1 MKTERI
7 LRLIIVLRIVVAILF
22 LFSTIALRLSDVSV
36 FSDHQYALATGLMV
50 LSVLFSVSSLYFQKR
65 GYWLNTLARLQ
76 VAWDVL
82 FVTLLL
88 VLTDGIA
95 SPFSFLYLLAI
106 IHSGMLLSRQ
116 QAFYTAALCSILYGA
131 IVDMQYYGMLWH
143 VGLSPDAAVS
153 KGETALFYNLFL
165 HMVGFALAATLGSYL
180 AERIRVTEDA
190 LYAAAVDLSKL
201 KQLHTAIVENI
212 ESGLLTLTPDEVIQV
227 FNPYLERLTG
237 LRQVDAYGKKITDV
251 FPGLTTVSHGV
262 DGAQKHEFIYCS
274 AQGTEQVIGY
284 SVIPL
289 PVSGENSGYLLTL
302 KDLTQLKQMQLA
314 LQRSDR
320 LAALGELSARM
331 AHEIRNPLAAIS
343 GAVQLM
349 VTGSSMSVH
358 DTRLLDIVMRESDR
372 LNGLISD
379 FLVYARPVPLD
390 KSQIVVSDLLDDLSL
405 FVKTDRRFTG
415 LILSNQV
422 SSQIQ
427 IYGDRRQLHQALL
440 NILINAAEAM
450 PGGGEIVMQG
460 EVASG
465 VDADCTEDACFC
477 LRVYDTG
484 IGIDPEALNHLF
496 EPFWTKKIGGSGLGL
511 ATVYRIM
518 EAHGG
523 TIQVRPFEKGGTV
536 VTMLLPICKESPG
549 ERQNTGC

>member
-22 LFSTIALRLSDVSV
+22 LFSTIALRLSDVTV
-36 FSDHQYALATGLMV
+36 FSAQQYIGVTGLMV
-50 LSVLFSVSSLYFQKR
+50 LSVLFSVCSLYFQKR
-65 GYWLNTLARLQ
+65 EYWLSTLARLQ
-76 VAWDVL
+76 VVWDVL

-153 KGETALFYNLFL
+153 RGETALFYNLFL
-165 HMVGFALAATLGSYL
+165 HMVGFALTATLGSYL
-180 AERIRVTEDA
+180 AERIRITEDA
-190 LYAAAVDLSKL
+190 LYAAAVDLSQL

-212 ESGLLTLTPDEVIQV
+212 ESGLLTLTPDEIIQV

-237 LRQVDAYGKKITDV
+237 LRQIDAYGKKITDV
-251 FPGLTTVSHGV
+251 FPGLTTVAYGV
-262 DGAQKHEFIYCS
+262 DGAQKSEFIYCGV
-274 AQGTEQVIGY
+274 QGTEQVIGY

-289 PVSGENSGYLLTL
+289 PVSGKNSGYLLTL
-302 KDLTQLKQMQLA
+302 KDLTQIKQMQQA

-349 VTGSSMSVH
+349 VTSGSMPAH

-390 KSQIVVSDLLDDLSL
+390 KSQFVVSDLLDDLSL

-415 LILSNQV
+415 IALSNQV

-427 IYGDRRQLHQALL
+427 IYGDRKQLHQALL

-450 PGGGEIVMQG
+450 SDGGEIVMQG
-460 EVASG
+460 ELGAT
-465 VDADCTEDACFC
+465 VDAACDGETCFF
-477 LRVYDTG
+477 LHIYDTG
-484 IGIDPEALNHLF
+484 IGIDAETLNHLF
-496 EPFWTKKIGGSGLGL
+496 EPFWTKKVGGSGLGL
-511 ATVYRIM
+511 ATVYRIV

-523 TIQVRPFEKGGTV
+523 IVQVRPLEKGGTV
-536 VTMLLPICKESPG
+536 VTMVLPICKESAG
-549 ERQNTGC
+549 E